1 MKKYFLFLLTAIHS
15 INFTEAQSLHDV
27 IITEINYNS
36 DSTVNSGNW
45 IEIYNSTSN
54 SINLVDWFVKNNN
67 NDFYTIGPGVSLG
80 AHSYLVLAENIFE
93 FSSIFPSVTNVNG
106 PMNFGFSNNND
117 NIRLY
122 SSNSM
127 LISSVAYADSGQWP
141 KGADGNGRTLELL
154 NYNGDQNDPLNW
166 FDGCMFGSPGVAYTP
181 CNPEIV
187 FSEINYKSAPTMDA
201 GDWVELYN
209 VSQSAINLN
218 QWSLKDGEDTDIYY
232 LPNITLQP
240 GDYRVL
246 CQDIGKF
253 VSRHAT
259 VGNINGPFG
268 FGFSHKG
275 EPIRLFD
282 ANGKLTFS
290 VVYDN
295 KSPWATTPDSGGYTL
310 ELSNI
315 HGHMDDGTNWFAGC
329 LEGSPGE
336 VYDPNCGGNSAETI
350 SENVIHFNILNSL
363 SSDFVVAEISGIK
376 NYSSTQLSVYDLT
389 GRKIL
394 SVPVSNSKT
403 EINISALVD
412 GIYFASLKADAI
424 FLSEKFLKQ

>member
-282 ANGKLTFS
+282 ANGKLTYS

-295 KSPWATTPDSGGYTL
+295 KSPWPTSPDSGGYTL

-336 VYDPNCGGNSAETI
+336 VYDPNCGMGVNEIEDDLLSIYPNPASQWLMVGGSWLENIEAII
-350 SENVIHFNILNSL
+350 SVEDILGRNVLQFTTHDSPLTVYVHSL
-363 SSDFVVAEISGIK
+363 PA
-376 NYSSTQLSVYDLT
+376 
-389 GRKIL
+389 
-394 SVPVSNSKT
+394 
-403 EINISALVD
+403 
-412 GIYFASLKADAI
+412 GIYFIEVSDG
-424 FLSEKFLKQ
+424 EKTFERKFVKQ